1 LEACR
6 GKPEEKVINH
16 VLLRAMK
23 QAHYQPENIGHFG
36 LASTCYT
43 HFTSPI
49 RRYPDLIVHRM
60 LERALEGNKLK
71 PNEREELVAYL
82 VEAGKHT
89 SERERNAMAAEREIV
104 DLKKAQFM
112 MDKLGEEFT
121 GVITSLANFGF
132 FVELDAYFVEGLVR
146 LSTLTDDDYHYYEK
160 EYVIK
165 GRRRGRK
172 FRLGDTVRVKV
183 VRINAFRSEIDFELA
198 R

>member
-1 LEACR
+1 M
-6 GKPEEKVINH
+6 INH

-49 RRYPDLIVHRM
+49 RRYPDLIVHRI
-60 LERALEGNKLK
+60 LDRALEEKLK
-71 PNEREELVAYL
+71 PSEREDSLSYL
-82 VEAGKHT
+82 QEAGKHT
-89 SERERNAMAAEREIV
+89 TERERNAMDAEREIV

-121 GVITSLANFGF
+121 GIITSLANFGF

-146 LSTLTDDDYHYYEK
+146 LSPFADDD
-160 EYVIK
+160 ITTM
-165 GRRRGRK
+165 RRNTSSK
-172 FRLGDTVRVKV
+172 AAATAANSASATPCV
-183 VRINAFRSEIDFELA
+183 
-198 R
+198 

>member
-1 LEACR
+1 
-6 GKPEEKVINH
+6 
-16 VLLRAMK
+16 MK

-36 LASTCYT
+36 LASICYT

-49 RRYPDLIVHRM
+49 RRYPDLIVHRI

-71 PNEREELVAYL
+71 ANERADSLNYL
-82 VEAGKHT
+82 QEAGKHT
-89 SERERNAMAAEREIV
+89 SERERNAMDAEREIV

-112 MDKLGEEFT
+112 MDKVGEEFS
-121 GVITSLANFGF
+121 GIITSLANFGF

-165 GRRRGRK
+165 GSRHGRK
-172 FRLGDTVRVKV
+172 FRLGDNLRVKV
-183 VRINAFRSEIDFELA
+183 VRINAFRSEIDFELV